1 MAGTD
6 VCWHAQATAA
16 AAVQAVV
23 AASCRRVL
31 QIPPAVRRPEE
42 VTALAE
48 LLQALE
54 VGGTPAWCQRPG
66 LPGRLGLPLMLVA
79 STRAAAVAWFHA
91 SVRWSIK

>member
-1 MAGTD
+1 MAGLSAA
-6 VCWHAQATAA
+6 HAQPTAA

-42 VTALAE
+42 VAALAE

-54 VGGTPAWCQRPG
+54 VGARCCLVPACQHHAAGHLMAMLAAGCRC
-66 LPGRLGLPLMLVA
+66 LLLLLVPLQ
-79 STRAAAVAWFHA
+79 
-91 SVRWSIK
+91 